1 MAVVTNPPTEAP
13 APGRVQGVIGFYHG
27 VVAELRKVTWPDV
40 GQVRQATI
48 LIIIV
53 VLVLAALISI
63 LDLIL
68 NGILVRMI
76 PSLFRGGAG

>member
-1 MAVVTNPPTEAP
+1 MAVVTNPPTEVTAP
-13 APGRVQGVIGFYHG
+13 NRVQGVVAFYHG

-40 GQVRQATI
+40 AQVRQATI

-53 VLVLAALISI
+53 VLVIAALISI
-63 LDLIL
+63 LDLVL
-68 NGILVRMI
+68 NGLLIQLI